1 MGSVSTSISNPVKH
15 RNLLVLLLGLLL
27 VWPTATEAESLFKR
41 RKRKVVRIEQQDTLP
56 AVERAGNAASEGE
69 EASPSEAPTPEP
81 APMLTPAEY
90 DSLVALWQN
99 LCAEQRYEAYV
110 REYIEIDAEAVAAAD
125 TTPDSV
131 YVRRLRDLASPIE
144 LPYNYLVKA
153 SIARYTDTKYGLMSR
168 VVGLSKYYFPMIEQ
182 ELLKAGLPIE
192 LRAMAI
198 IESALQTTAVSRA
211 GAAGL
216 WQFMAPTG
224 KVYGLEVNSLVDE
237 RYDPL
242 KATQAACR
250 YLKDL
255 YGIYNNWLLA
265 IAAYNCGPGNVNKA
279 IARSGGKTFWEIY
292 DFLPR
297 ETRGYVPAF
306 IGATYGFAYH
316 RLHGITPTEPPM
328 PLAVDTIHVNRLLH
342 LGQVASTLENT
353 PIETL
358 RLLNP
363 QYRIDILPA
372 TNKPYVL
379 TLPQHATTDYIAHE
393 ELIHSKD
400 SAYLKEYLNPDNL
413 DKRRAQA
420 SGTIYHKVRRGE
432 TLGSIAR
439 KYGVS
444 QKNLMRWNGIKN
456 PNRLREGQRLKI
468 IRG

>member
-1 MGSVSTSISNPVKH
+1 MESH
-15 RNLLVLLLGLLL
+15 
-27 VWPTATEAESLFKR
+27 AEFLFKR
-41 RKRKVVRIEQQDTLP
+41 RKRQVVRIERSDSLQ
-56 AVERAGNAASEGE
+56 ERLNP
-69 EASPSEAPTPEP
+69 EASSTPQAEPVAITPEPEP

-90 DSLVALWQN
+90 DSLVALWQG
-99 LCAEQRYEAYV
+99 LCAEQRYEHYIQ
-110 REYIEIDAEAVAAAD
+110 EYIQFDAEAVAAAD
-125 TTPDSV
+125 QTPDSV
-131 YVRRLRDLASPIE
+131 YIRRLRDLASPIE

-198 IESALQTTAVSRA
+198 IESALQAQALSRA

-216 WQFMAPTG
+216 WQFMAPTA

-237 RYDPL
+237 RYDPF

-279 IARSGGKTFWEIY
+279 IARSGGKNFWEIY
-292 DFLPR
+292 DFLPS

-306 IGATYGFAYH
+306 IGATYGYAYH

-328 PLAVDTIHVNRLLH
+328 PLAVDTLHVNRILH

-372 TNKPYVL
+372 TNKSYVL

-393 ELIHSKD
+393 AEIHSKD
-400 SAYLKEYLNPDNL
+400 STYLKEYLNPANL
-413 DKRRAQA
+413 DQRRAQA
-420 SGTIYHKVRRGE
+420 SGTIYHRVRRGE
-432 TLGSIAR
+432 TLGTIAR

-444 QKNLMRWNGIKN
+444 QKNLMKWNGIKN
-456 PNRLREGQRLKI
+456 PNRISEGQRLKI

>member
-1 MGSVSTSISNPVKH
+1 MSNSNPVKSQ
-15 RNLLVLLLGLLL
+15 NILLLTLLL
-27 VWPTATEAESLFKR
+27 IFAWPMESHAEFLFKR
-41 RKRKVVRIEQQDTLP
+41 RKRQVVRIERSDSLQ
-56 AVERAGNAASEGE
+56 ERSNP
-69 EASPSEAPTPEP
+69 EASSTPQAEPVAITPEPEP

-90 DSLVALWQN
+90 DSLVALWQG
-99 LCAEQRYEAYV
+99 LCAEQRYEHYIQ
-110 REYIEIDAEAVAAAD
+110 EYIQFDAEAVAAAD
-125 TTPDSV
+125 QTPDSV
-131 YVRRLRDLASPIE
+131 YIRRLRDLASPIE

-198 IESALQTTAVSRA
+198 IESALQAQALSRA

-216 WQFMAPTG
+216 WQFMAPTA

-237 RYDPL
+237 RYDPF

-279 IARSGGKTFWEIY
+279 IARSGGKNFWEIY
-292 DFLPR
+292 DFLPS

-306 IGATYGFAYH
+306 IGATYGYAYH

-328 PLAVDTIHVNRLLH
+328 PLAVDTLHVNRILH

-372 TNKPYVL
+372 TNKSYVL

-393 ELIHSKD
+393 AEIHSKD
-400 SAYLKEYLNPDNL
+400 STYLKEYLNPANL
-413 DKRRAQA
+413 DQRRAQA
-420 SGTIYHKVRRGE
+420 SGTIYHRVRRGE
-432 TLGSIAR
+432 TLGTIAR

-444 QKNLMRWNGIKN
+444 QKNLMKWNGIKN
-456 PNRLREGQRLKI
+456 PNRISEGQRLKI

>member
-1 MGSVSTSISNPVKH
+1 MSISNPVKSQ
-15 RNLLVLLLGLLL
+15 NILLLTLLL
-27 VWPTATEAESLFKR
+27 IFAWPMESHAEFLFKR
-41 RKRKVVRIEQQDTLP
+41 RKRQVVRIERSDSLQ
-56 AVERAGNAASEGE
+56 ERSNP
-69 EASPSEAPTPEP
+69 EASSTPQAEPVAITPEPEP

-90 DSLVALWQN
+90 DSLVALWQG
-99 LCAEQRYEAYV
+99 LCAEQRYEHYIQ
-110 REYIEIDAEAVAAAD
+110 EYIQFDAEAVAAAD
-125 TTPDSV
+125 QTPDSV
-131 YVRRLRDLASPIE
+131 YIRRLRDLASPIE

-198 IESALQTTAVSRA
+198 IESALQAQALSRA

-216 WQFMAPTG
+216 WQFMAPTA

-237 RYDPL
+237 RYDPF

-279 IARSGGKTFWEIY
+279 IARSGGKNFWEIY
-292 DFLPR
+292 DFLPS

-306 IGATYGFAYH
+306 IGATYGYAYH

-328 PLAVDTIHVNRLLH
+328 PLAVDTLHVNRILH

-372 TNKPYVL
+372 TNKSYVL

-393 ELIHSKD
+393 AEIHSKD
-400 SAYLKEYLNPDNL
+400 STYLKEYLNPANL
-413 DKRRAQA
+413 DQRRAQA
-420 SGTIYHKVRRGE
+420 SGTIYHRVRRGE
-432 TLGSIAR
+432 TLGTIAR

-444 QKNLMRWNGIKN
+444 QKNLMKWNGIKN
-456 PNRLREGQRLKI
+456 PNRISEGQRLKI